1 MESEILTTRERSK
14 WQDIDPCSVCCLII
28 IILGIIGWA
37 YSASPFLTGLFFS
50 CLGLFIAMTT
60 VSVYVG
66 KSIRRGSIRS
76 AFFWFG
82 LLGSIIGV
90 IAYIVGLDWAAM
102 YYHHWNFNLIF
113 GYLVLTWSLA
123 GVWPSSLVQSFIPY
137 LYYVNIFLQLQFYNS
152 FFYNTLRL
160 VLLLVPSGFLI
171 SLAFYS
177 LSTLLDARFGKAIL
191 AIGIL
196 SVLFS
201 TFLMPGQFSLSPNAV
216 FFWYGGNYIP
226 FLYNTFGGIFPGLLS
241 FQILNIIFGITL
253 ITIRKN
259 AKKPKLLTLTG
270 LTLFVPSLIIIIGN
284 PVFYPIGFLIF
295 IPLNV
300 LIATSFYDILQQ
312 RRIERIAAPPERELL
327 VERPAV
333 TPREE
338 PPEAEQVTIKTV
350 STVEADRCVFCGGNF
365 PEELDICPECGEERV
380 KCSVCQLKIIF
391 GDNVIRC
398 PHCGVLSHRDHI
410 LEWIKIR
417 GFCPNCR
424 EILSENEITK

>member
-1 MESEILTTRERSK
+1 MEREILTTRERSK
-14 WQDIDPCSVCCLII
+14 WADIDPCSVCCLII

-37 YSASPFLTGLFFS
+37 YSASPFLTGVFFS
-50 CLGLFIAMTT
+50 CLGLFIAMTI

-66 KSIRRGSIRS
+66 KSIRRGGIQS
-76 AFFWFG
+76 AFFWFA

-90 IAYIVGLDWAAM
+90 IAYTVGLEWAAM
-102 YYHHWNFNLIF
+102 YNHYWNFNLIF

-123 GVWPSSLVQSFIPY
+123 GLWPTSLVQSLIPY
-137 LYYVNIFLQLQFYNS
+137 LYYVNIFLQLQFYHS
-152 FFYNTLRL
+152 FFYNTLIL

-177 LSTLLDARFGKAIL
+177 LSTLLHARFGKAIL

-201 TFLMPGQFSLSPNAV
+201 TFLMSGQFSLSPNVV
-216 FFWYGGNYIP
+216 FFLYGGNYIP

-241 FQILNIIFGITL
+241 FQILNITFGITL
-253 ITIRKN
+253 IIIRKN
-259 AKKPKLLTLTG
+259 ARKPKLLTLTG
-270 LTLFVPSLIIIIGN
+270 FALFVPSLIIIIGT

-295 IPLNV
+295 ITLNV
-300 LIATSFYDILQQ
+300 LIATNFYDILQQ
-312 RRIERIAAPPERELL
+312 RRIERIAVPPEIELAL
-327 VERPAV
+327 ERPTV
-333 TPREE
+333 TPSEE
-338 PPEAEQVTIKTV
+338 TPKDEKVTIKTV
-350 STVEADRCVFCGGNF
+350 STVEAGRCVFCGGIF

-380 KCSVCQLKIIF
+380 RCSVCQLNIVF
-391 GDNVIRC
+391 GDDVVRC
-398 PHCGVLSHRDHI
+398 PHCGVLSHRDHL

-424 EILSENEITK
+424 ERLIESDITG